1 MARAFISLT
10 QARVLL
16 EVNGELKNHGMR
28 KFFRAWR
35 SSKLDTNPGGNRS
48 QVISERK

>member
-16 EVNGELKNHGMR
+16 EVNGELKNHWMP
-28 KFFRAWR
+28 KFF
-35 SSKLDTNPGGNRS
+35 GGMD
-48 QVISERK
+48 IFET